1 MRKPCVV
8 AGFRWIHACR
18 LGWPLTTYRSAT
30 TMKPLLPLTAALLL
44 ALAACKPADAP
55 PAPADST
62 PPTASTPARSQP
74 ASLPEPGEASG
85 APASSQLATFA
96 GYGDLKLGSTTEQAR
111 QAWGG
116 ELNSST
122 PSEAGACYQLT
133 PKWATDKAD
142 VAFMIEGDHFVRYDV
157 TTAKEVAPDGGKVGM
172 TEAELRALYGARLQA
187 IPHKYV
193 EGGKYLSV
201 EAPGGAKLV
210 FETDADGKV
219 TSWRVGLPPQ
229 IDYVEGCA

>member
-1 MRKPCVV
+1 
-8 AGFRWIHACR
+8 
-18 LGWPLTTYRSAT
+18 
-30 TMKPLLPLTAALLL
+30 MKPLLPLTAALVL
-44 ALAACKPADAP
+44 ALSACKPAEAP
-55 PAPADST
+55 QPSAPADSA
-62 PPTASTPARSQP
+62 PPSASAPPAASQP

-85 APASSQLATFA
+85 PPASTQLAQWQ
-96 GYGDLKLGSTTEQAR
+96 GYGDLKLGSTAEAAK

-122 PSEAGACYQLT
+122 PSEGGSCYQLT
-133 PKWATDKAD
+133 PKWAKDKAD

-157 TTAKEVAPDGGKVGM
+157 TSDKETAPGGGKVGM
-172 TEAELRALYGARLQA
+172 DETQLRALYGDKLQSM
-187 IPHKYV
+187 PHKYV

-201 EAPGGAKLV
+201 SEGQDKLV
-210 FETDADGKV
+210 FETGADGKV

>member
-1 MRKPCVV
+1 
-8 AGFRWIHACR
+8 
-18 LGWPLTTYRSAT
+18 
-30 TMKPLLPLTAALLL
+30 MKPLLPLSAAALLL
-44 ALAACKPADAP
+44 TLAACTADAP
-55 PAPADST
+55 QAPADSA
-62 PPTASTPARSQP
+62 PTAGTPAASQP
-74 ASLPEPGEASG
+74 ASPPEPGKA
-85 APASSQLATFA
+85 ANPPASTQLATFA
-96 GYGDLKLGSTTEQAR
+96 GYGDMKLGSTADQAR

-157 TTAKEVAPDGGKVGM
+157 TTSKEVAPDGGKVGM

-201 EAPGGAKLV
+201 EAAGGAKLV

-229 IDYVEGCA
+229 IDYVEGCG

>member
-1 MRKPCVV
+1 MTK
-8 AGFRWIHACR
+8 A
-18 LGWPLTTYRSAT
+18 
-30 TMKPLLPLTAALLL
+30 LLPLSAALLV

-55 PAPADST
+55 QAPADSA
-62 PPTASTPARSQP
+62 PPATSAPA
-74 ASLPEPGEASG
+74 ASLPESGEAS
-85 APASSQLATFA
+85 AQPASTELATFE
-96 GYGDLKLGSTTEQAR
+96 GYGDLKLGSTAEAAK

-157 TTAKEVAPDGGKVGM
+157 TTSKEIAPDGGKVGM
-172 TEAELRALYGARLQA
+172 TEAELRELYGAKLQA

-201 EAPGGAKLV
+201 EAAGGAKLV
-210 FETDADGKV
+210 FETGADGKV

-229 IDYVEGCA
+229 IDYVEGCG

>member
-1 MRKPCVV
+1 
-8 AGFRWIHACR
+8 
-18 LGWPLTTYRSAT
+18 
-30 TMKPLLPLTAALLL
+30 MKSLLPLTAALAL

-55 PAPADST
+55 QSSAPAQST
-62 PPTASTPARSQP
+62 PQASAPAQASQP
-74 ASLPEPGEASG
+74 A
-85 APASSQLATFA
+85 ASSQPAQDADVPATWQ
-96 GYGDLKLGSTTEQAR
+96 GYGDLKLGSTADAAR

-122 PSEAGACYQLT
+122 PSEGGACYQLT

-157 TTAKEVAPDGGKVGM
+157 TTSRETAPGGGKVGM
-172 TEAELRALYGARLQA
+172 DEAALRALYGDKLQSM
-187 IPHKYV
+187 PHKYV

-201 EAPGGAKLV
+201 DGQGGAKLV
-210 FETDADGKV
+210 FETGADGVV
-219 TSWRVGLPPQ
+219 TSWRVGLSPQ

>member
-1 MRKPCVV
+1 MKSPST
-8 AGFRWIHACR
+8 A
-18 LGWPLTTYRSAT
+18 
-30 TMKPLLPLTAALLL
+30 TMKPLLPLSAALLL
-44 ALAACKPADAP
+44 VLAACKPADAP
-55 PAPADST
+55 QAPVT
-62 PPTASTPARSQP
+62 STPAASQP
-74 ASLPEPGEASG
+74 ASLPEPVQA
-85 APASSQLATFA
+85 AQTPASTQLATFS
-96 GYGDLKLGSTTEQAR
+96 GYGDLKLGSTSEEAK

-157 TTAKEVAPDGGKVGM
+157 TTAKETAPDGGKVGM
-172 TEAELRALYGARLQA
+172 TEAELRALYGAALQA
-187 IPHKYV
+187 MPHKYV

-201 EAPGGAKLV
+201 EDAGGTKLV
-210 FETDADGKV
+210 FETGADGKV
-219 TSWRVGLPPQ
+219 TSWRVGLSPQ

>member
-1 MRKPCVV
+1 MNK
-8 AGFRWIHACR
+8 A
-18 LGWPLTTYRSAT
+18 
-30 TMKPLLPLTAALLL
+30 LLPLSAAVLI
-44 ALAACKPADAP
+44 ALSACKPADAP
-55 PAPADST
+55 QPSTDGAP
-62 PPTASTPARSQP
+62 PASTPAASSP
-74 ASLPEPGEASG
+74 AAQPEPGEASG
-85 APASSQLATFA
+85 QSTSSPLASFK
-96 GYGDLKLGSTTEQAR
+96 GYGDLTLGSTAEQAK

-157 TTAKEVAPDGGKVGM
+157 TTSSEVAPGGGKVGM
-172 TEAELRALYGARLQA
+172 TEAELRALYGAKLQA

-201 EAPGGAKLV
+201 EAAGGAKLV

>member
-1 MRKPCVV
+1 
-8 AGFRWIHACR
+8 
-18 LGWPLTTYRSAT
+18 
-30 TMKPLLPLTAALLL
+30 MKSLLLSAALLL

-55 PAPADST
+55 QAPADSA
-62 PPTASTPARSQP
+62 PPTASPPATSPPPAGPASGAASSQP
-74 ASLPEPGEASG
+74 ASTQG
-85 APASSQLATFA
+85 ATFA
-96 GYGDLKLGSTTEQAR
+96 GYGDLKLGSTADEAR

-122 PSEAGACYQLT
+122 PSQTGACYQLT

-142 VAFMIEGDHFVRYDV
+142 VAFMIEGGHFVRYDV
-157 TTAKEVAPDGGKVGM
+157 TTAKDAAPGGGKVGM
-172 TEAELRALYGARLQA
+172 TEAELRALYGAQLQVL
-187 IPHKYV
+187 PHKYV

-201 EAPGGAKLV
+201 QDSGGAKLV

>member
-1 MRKPCVV
+1 MSKV
-8 AGFRWIHACR
+8 
-18 LGWPLTTYRSAT
+18 
-30 TMKPLLPLTAALLL
+30 LLPLTAALLV
-44 ALAACKPADAP
+44 ALSACKPADAP

-62 PPTASTPARSQP
+62 PPTASAPAASTPATSEP

-85 APASSQLATFA
+85 PAASTQLASFT
-96 GYGDLKLGSTTEQAR
+96 GYGDLKLGSTADAAR

-157 TTAKEVAPDGGKVGM
+157 TTSKETAPDGGKVGM
-172 TEAELRALYGARLQA
+172 TEAELRALYGAKLQA

-201 EAPGGAKLV
+201 EAPGGTKLV
-210 FETDADGKV
+210 FETDAEGKV